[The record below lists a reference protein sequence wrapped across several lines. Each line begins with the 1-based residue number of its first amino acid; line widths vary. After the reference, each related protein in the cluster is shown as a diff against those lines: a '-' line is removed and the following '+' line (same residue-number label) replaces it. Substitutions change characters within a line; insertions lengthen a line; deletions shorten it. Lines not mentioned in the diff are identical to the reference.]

1 MGSCMDILRKLADY
15 LGGTLPQEE
24 SSLVRR
30 HLHSCK
36 VCGLVYQSARRTLQ
50 THFPQPERR
59 RTAA

>member
-1 MGSCMDILRKLADY
+1 MGSCLEILRMLADY
-15 LGGTLPQEE
+15 LGGTLHGEQAR
-24 SSLVRR
+24 LVRK